1 MIGQQFCSGKWGS
14 QSWSSSHLS
23 MTVVLRRAPPEQG
36 SWAVPGCEGADT
48 DHLSPV
54 IQTRVKSIAFFYYI
68 FVLLKWDWDQ
78 KLAHIWPPRPAY
90 GMRNLYFSVMSFCQ
104 FSAVYYYYQ
113 AIIKI
118 ENRVF
123 LAIKIAINICMDR
136 LFTSHYVRL
145 LFWYLKNKN
154 PPNSNLPYYSGTPA
168 DRFYHWSERSLSLY
182 PSAGTSACGFLGY
195 PHRAKS
201 WITGLCFP
209 GGPANT
215 SSFYYSSW

>member
-14 QSWSSSHLS
+14 RSLSSSHLS
-23 MTVVLRRAPPEQG
+23 MTVVLRRAPPERG

-68 FVLLKWDWDQ
+68 FLLLKWDWDQ
-78 KLAHIWPPRPAY
+78 KWAHACSWYEKSI
-90 GMRNLYFSVMSFCQ
+90 LFSHVIRQ
-104 FSAVYYYYQ
+104 FSAVYYYNQ
-113 AIIKI
+113 EIIKI

-123 LAIKIAINICMDR
+123 LAIKIAINICMDW

-201 WITGLCFP
+201 WITGPCFP

-215 SSFYYSSW
+215 SSF